1 MTKNEQKLRLLSV
14 RTTLVLSRTAC
25 ALAAEIMSNMGYLMH
40 GTNEYEFDDRVL
52 AHLKVVV
59 GQKLKKQE
67 CFFLSWTRAPE
78 EGSGRVSVWL
88 SPYSNL
94 AFRFAG
100 SRPPQL
106 NLVWVKVLTA
116 LSHTPRGLVVV
127 SEDEAETYARK
138 NPDLI

>member
-1 MTKNEQKLRLLSV
+1 M
-14 RTTLVLSRTAC
+14 
-25 ALAAEIMSNMGYLMH
+25 MSNMGYLMH

-67 CFFLSWTRAPE
+67 CFFLSWSRAPE